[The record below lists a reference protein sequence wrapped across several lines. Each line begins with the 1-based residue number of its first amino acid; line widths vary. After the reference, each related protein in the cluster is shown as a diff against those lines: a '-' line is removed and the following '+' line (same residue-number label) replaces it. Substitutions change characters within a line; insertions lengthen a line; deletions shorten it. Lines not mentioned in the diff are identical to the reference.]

1 MKHFKV
7 LFKTCNPIRELFP
20 DKNKTL
26 HFWQCTHRDTIEGG
40 GGIFRISFLKAKV
53 SNSKNA
59 KHKTNIETQMYFFY
73 VFNICPDRTTLK
85 VIYVICDKN
94 FFFLFIYTVS
104 PLNRYGTRF
113 LTACYL
119 IVHCT

>member
-7 LFKTCNPIRELFP
+7 FFKTRNPIRELFP

-40 GGIFRISFLKAKV
+40 GIFRISFLKARV

-59 KHKTNIETQMYFFY
+59 KHKTNMKLKCIFN

-85 VIYVICDKN
+85 VFYVICDKKYI
-94 FFFLFIYTVS
+94 FFILFPPSID
-104 PLNRYGTRF
+104 F
-113 LTACYL
+113 KTAC
-119 IVHCT
+119 